1 MNISPQC
8 FAPRSWFQKLKLDLG
23 PNSSI
28 LVLVPAAGCI
38 QETNALDYFQVMYP
52 TGQALGRTRML
63 VQDAMVYLVRK
74 ESTSLDLLRSWKSR
88 LVNVL
93 DDNPT
98 GEVAAT
104 IAYAVYTL
112 ILKNHGKTDE
122 TGILSSILPQ
132 Y

>member
-1 MNISPQC
+1 
-8 FAPRSWFQKLKLDLG
+8 
-23 PNSSI
+23 
-28 LVLVPAAGCI
+28 
-38 QETNALDYFQVMYP
+38 
-52 TGQALGRTRML
+52 ML

-98 GEVAAT
+98 GEVAAA

-132 Y
+132 YMERIHHWYAQSYPEGAPVWERGACFTDWHQCYFVSAIESHQHFFAST